1 MSQMVQVVSMEEVPI
16 RLVISGFQS
25 NEVSGAEK
33 SLSYNR
39 LIGTFLRLRSKL
51 TSLLS
56 LILQILRHSPEVA
69 IKSGLSPFWIGE
81 QLPHRGWTWV
91 WLAGTHAGRLFAYRE
106 ACSRWAAGFRPGWR
120 DDYLVV
126 NIGEEW
132 ANGESEGVLRLV
144 GKAQWKNIPR
154 CSVGDHL
161 VLHIVAVVL
170 LRL

>member
-1 MSQMVQVVSMEEVPI
+1 MVHVVSIEEVPI

-33 SLSYNR
+33 SLSYNK
-39 LIGTFLRLRSKL
+39 LIGTFLRLSSKL

-56 LILQILRHSPEVA
+56 LIFQILRHSPEVA
-69 IKSGLSPFWIGE
+69 IKSGLSPFCIEE
-81 QLPHRGWTWV
+81 QLPRQGWTSILWV
-91 WLAGTHAGRLFAYRE
+91 GTHAGRLFAYRG
-106 ACSRWAAGFRPGWR
+106 ACSRWVAGFRPGWR

-132 ANGESEGVLRLV
+132 AYGEPEGVLRLV

-161 VLHIVAVVL
+161 VFHIVAVV
-170 LRL
+170 RLSL